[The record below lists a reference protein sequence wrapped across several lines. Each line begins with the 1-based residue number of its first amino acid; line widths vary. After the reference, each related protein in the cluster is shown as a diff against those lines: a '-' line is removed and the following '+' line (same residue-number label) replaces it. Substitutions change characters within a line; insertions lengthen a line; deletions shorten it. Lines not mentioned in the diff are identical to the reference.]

1 MNHLT
6 FSDIAAALESL
17 APPAV
22 AESYDNV
29 GLIVGYPNT
38 PVTGVLV
45 NLDVTEELI
54 DEAIA
59 RGCNLI
65 VTHHPIWFS
74 ARKRLNGED
83 YVSRIIMRAIREDI
97 GLYACHTNLDN
108 VREGVNRK
116 MASRLDL
123 RDLQWLRPG
132 PARANQPEIG
142 AGMIGHLPEPMLK
155 HDFLALVRDAF
166 GCGGIR
172 YADSPKELIYK
183 VAICGGSGS
192 FLIADALR
200 AGVDAFVTADITY
213 HKFFDNEGQLLLL
226 DIGHHESE
234 QFTSELICTYL
245 SGKFSNFAPRL
256 SGIHTNPVRY
266 FA

>member
-1 MNHLT
+1 
-6 FSDIAAALESL
+6 
-17 APPAV
+17 V

-29 GLIVGYPNT
+29 GLIVGIPAT
-38 PVTGVLV
+38 PLTGVLV

-54 DEAIA
+54 DEALE

-83 YVSRIIMRAIREDI
+83 YVSRIIMRAIRQEV

-116 MASRLDL
+116 MASRLGL

-132 PARANQPEIG
+132 NSRPGLPDIG
-142 AGMIGHLPEPMLK
+142 AGMVGTLAEPMEK
-155 HDFLALVRDAF
+155 RDFLQLVKESF

-172 YADSPKELIYK
+172 YADCDRELVYK

-192 FLIADALR
+192 FLIGDAMK
-200 AGVDAFVTADITY
+200 AGADAFVTADITY
-213 HKFFDNEGQLLLL
+213 HKFFDSEGQMLLL

-234 QFTSELICTYL
+234 QFTSELICAYL
-245 SGKFSNFAPRL
+245 SGKFPNFAPHL

-266 FA
+266 YA